1 MSESGAQMRRSHY
14 RVTLIPA
21 IVCMVIISSFAVYAV
36 GVIDRSAARALIGDR
51 LEIVCDTIDS
61 KAETSRNLTEE
72 IYNSYRSRA
81 RVVSMML
88 SKNKSIILDESSLEE
103 LRVAIGADSISISD
117 ESGKIKYSSDIA
129 SDEESVLEEFMPA
142 IDNKVFSEA
151 VVSESAGKNV
161 VITGSS
167 RLDEAG
173 VIQIRFS
180 VEEYQQLNMSK
191 LSTAVTSIP
200 ILRGGHLAVIDEET
214 YTFISH
220 TDSYLDGSAVQ
231 FPREEFSEESG
242 WFSSVYDGKKVMVK
256 YQKHDDMIV
265 AGIVPY
271 SEIYKRRNTVTKW
284 VIFSMSALSGVT
296 LLSMRNYVIRKTPK
310 LTQQTKA

>member
-1 MSESGAQMRRSHY
+1 M
-14 RVTLIPA
+14 
-21 IVCMVIISSFAVYAV
+21 IVISSLAFYAT
-36 GVIDRSAARALIGDR
+36 GVIDRSAARALIGER
-51 LEIVCDTIDS
+51 LEIVCDALDS
-61 KAETSRNLTEE
+61 KMETSRKLTEE
-72 IYNSYRSRA
+72 IYNNYRSRA

-88 SKNKSIILDESSLEE
+88 SKNRSIISDESSLEE
-103 LRVAIGADSISISD
+103 LRVAIGADVISISD
-117 ESGKIKYSSDIA
+117 ESGKIKYSSDM
-129 SDEESVLEEFMPA
+129 SSEEISVLEEFMPA

-151 VVSESAGKNV
+151 VISEAAGKNV
-161 VITGSS
+161 VVTGSS

-180 VEEYQQLNMSK
+180 VEEYQQQLDMSK

-200 ILRGGHLAVIDEET
+200 IMRGGHLAVIDEET

-242 WFSSVYDGKKVMVK
+242 WFSSVYEGKKVMVK
-256 YQKHDDMIV
+256 YQKHDNMI
-265 AGIVPY
+265 ALGIVPY
-271 SEIYKRRNTVTKW
+271 TEVYKRRNAVTKW
-284 VIFSMSALSGVT
+284 VIFSMSALSGIT

-310 LTQQTKA
+310 LSQQTKI